1 MRQLLLSSALIAL
14 TTASP
19 FFATMALAGGEAVN
33 PGPVFVPQPVFVPPI
48 AVTPPA
54 PPAPSGPPLP
64 QVATPQATTQIV
76 TQLNVATEF
85 CSAIGSAA
93 YVVDCLSERLAVIE
107 QALPQTGEYAEA
119 REAIGL
125 ASRGLRLLV
134 DENPSADLPDGVARS
149 SGPEAQESTRP
160 LRAVS
165 TESLEETLL
174 AAANIIEEAET
185 VLLRS
190 SASPE
195 EIHYQRVAEAM
206 GSNKVLL
213 RSL

>member
-1 MRQLLLSSALIAL
+1 MRHLLL
-14 TTASP
+14 TTAFLALTS
-19 FFATMALAGGEAVN
+19 AGSLTGVMALAGGEAVT
-33 PGPVFVPQPVFVPPI
+33 PGPVFVPPPIVFVPQI
-48 AVTPPA
+48 TVTPTA
-54 PPAPSGPPLP
+54 PVAPPLP

-76 TQLNVATEF
+76 SQLNIATEF
-85 CSAIGSAA
+85 CSAIGTAA

-107 QALPQTGEYAEA
+107 EAMPDTGEYAEA
-119 REAIGL
+119 REAIAI
-125 ASRGLRLLV
+125 ASRGLQLLV
-134 DENPSADLPDGVARS
+134 EENPSAELPDGIARS
-149 SGPEAQESTRP
+149 DAQETTRP

-165 TESLEETLL
+165 AEALEQTLL
-174 AAANIIEEAET
+174 AAADIIEEAET

-190 SASPE
+190 AASPE

>member
-1 MRQLLLSSALIAL
+1 MRQLLLSTALIAL

-19 FFATMALAGGEAVN
+19 FVATLALAGGEAVN

-54 PPAPSGPPLP
+54 PSGPTLP

-85 CSAIGSAA
+85 CSAIGSSA

-107 QALPQTGEYAEA
+107 QSLPQTGEYAEA

-134 DENPSADLPDGVARS
+134 EESPSADLPDGVARS
-149 SGPEAQESTRP
+149 SGPDAQESTRP

-195 EIHYQRVAEAM
+195 QIHYQRVAEAM